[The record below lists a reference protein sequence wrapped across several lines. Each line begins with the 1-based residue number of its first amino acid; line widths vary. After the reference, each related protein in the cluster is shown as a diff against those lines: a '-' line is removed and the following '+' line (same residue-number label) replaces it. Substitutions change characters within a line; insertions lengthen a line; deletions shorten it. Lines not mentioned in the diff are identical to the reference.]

1 MVSPRPK
8 TENDG
13 DEVMAQE
20 IDVSLVHVTKK
31 FGDLV
36 AVNDVSFDVPKGSF
50 FSLLG
55 PSGSGKTTILRM
67 IAGFEVPT
75 SGDIYIGGQRVNDI
89 PPNKRPC
96 NMVFQ
101 NLALFPMMN
110 VLDNV
115 MYGLRRRGGM
125 SKKEMERL
133 ANDALARVGLAGLGK
148 RKIHQLS
155 GGQQQRVALARSLV
169 LDPTVLLLDE
179 PLASLDLKLRQAMK
193 LELKRLQE
201 RLGTTFIYI
210 THDQTVAIAMSDTIA
225 VINKGRIEQI
235 APPEELYRRPAT
247 HFVASFVG
255 ENNILTEGNVV
266 RQVDEH
272 VCEVDV
278 GGVLMVGRM
287 GEKMR
292 VGDTV
297 DVFVRPEMILLQ
309 PGKYTPGILGK
320 ISEIAFDG
328 SHSLIVVDLLESRRP
343 LSINVKLQ
351 HTEQAPEVHVG
362 DVVTLSW
369 NWKAANVFHH
379 VPPEEI

>member
-1 MVSPRPK
+1 
-8 TENDG
+8 
-13 DEVMAQE
+13 MAQE
-20 IDVSLVHVTKK
+20 IDVSLVNVTKR
-31 FGDLV
+31 FGDVV
-36 AVNDVSFDVPKGSF
+36 AVDNVSFEVPKGSF
-50 FSLLG
+50 FSILG

-75 SGDIYIGGQRVNDI
+75 SGDIYIGGKRMNDV

-101 NLALFPMMN
+101 RLALFPMMN

-125 SKKEMERL
+125 SKQEMERR
-133 ANDALARVGLAGLGK
+133 AKEALERVGLAGLGK

-169 LDPTVLLLDE
+169 LEPTVLLLDE
-179 PLASLDLKLRQAMK
+179 PLASLDLKLRQAMR
-193 LELKRLQE
+193 LELKHLQE

-255 ENNILTEGNVV
+255 ENNILQEGTVA
-266 RQVDEH
+266 RLVDDN
-272 VCEVDV
+272 VCEVDM

-287 GEKMR
+287 GEPVSPGEK
-292 VGDTV
+292 V
-297 DVFVRPEMILLQ
+297 DLFVRPEMILLQ
-309 PGKYTPGILGK
+309 IGKHTPGILGK
-320 ISEIAFDG
+320 VTEINFDG
-328 SHSLIVVDLLESRRP
+328 SHSLVVVQLLESKRP
-343 LSINVKLQ
+343 LTINVKIQ
-351 HTEQAPEVHVG
+351 HTEQAPDVHVG
-362 DVVTLSW
+362 DMVTLSW
-369 NWKAANVFHH
+369 TWGAANVFHH
-379 VPPEEI
+379 KPLQEV

>member
-1 MVSPRPK
+1 
-8 TENDG
+8 
-13 DEVMAQE
+13 MAQE
-20 IDVSLVHVTKK
+20 IDVSLVNVTKK

-36 AVNDVSFDVPKGSF
+36 AVDNVSFDVPKGSF

-75 SGDIYIGGQRVNDI
+75 SGDIYIGGRRVNDV

-101 NLALFPMMN
+101 RLALFPMMN

-125 SKKEMERL
+125 SKQEMERL
-133 ANDALARVGLAGLGK
+133 ANEALARVGLAGLGK
-148 RKIHQLS
+148 RRIHQLS

-193 LELKRLQE
+193 LELKHLQE

-255 ENNILTEGNVV
+255 ENNILTEGHMV
-266 RQVDEH
+266 RQINDE
-272 VCEVDV
+272 VCEVEV
-278 GGVLMVGRM
+278 GGLLMSGRI
-287 GEKMR
+287 GEAMR
-292 VGDTV
+292 PGDKV
-297 DVFVRPEMILLQ
+297 DIFIRPEMILLR
-309 PGKYTPGILGK
+309 PGKHPAGILGK
-320 ISEIAFDG
+320 VKEINFDG
-328 SHSLIVVDLLESRRP
+328 SHSLVVVDLLESQRP
-343 LSINVKLQ
+343 LSLNVKIQ
-351 HTEQAPEVHVG
+351 HTEEAPEVRVG
-362 DVVTLSW
+362 DIVTLSW
-369 NWKAANVFHH
+369 NWRAANVFHH
-379 VPPEEI
+379 VPSEEAKEV

>member
-1 MVSPRPK
+1 
-8 TENDG
+8 
-13 DEVMAQE
+13 MAQE
-20 IDVSLVHVTKK
+20 IDVSLVNVTKK

-36 AVNDVSFDVPKGSF
+36 AVDNVSFDVPKGSF

-75 SGDIYIGGQRVNDI
+75 SGDIYIGGRRVNDV

-101 NLALFPMMN
+101 RLALFPMMN

-125 SKKEMERL
+125 SKQEMERL
-133 ANDALARVGLAGLGK
+133 ANEALARVGLAGLGK
-148 RKIHQLS
+148 RRIHQLS

-193 LELKRLQE
+193 LELKHLQE

-255 ENNILTEGNVV
+255 ENNILTEGHMV
-266 RQVDEH
+266 RQINDE
-272 VCEVDV
+272 VCEVEV
-278 GGVLMVGRM
+278 GGLLMSGRI
-287 GEKMR
+287 GEAMR
-292 VGDTV
+292 PGDKV
-297 DVFVRPEMILLQ
+297 DIFIRPEMILLR
-309 PGKYTPGILGK
+309 PGKHPAGILGK
-320 ISEIAFDG
+320 VKEINFDG
-328 SHSLIVVDLLESRRP
+328 SHSLVVVDLLESQRP
-343 LSINVKLQ
+343 LSLNVKIQ
-351 HTEQAPEVHVG
+351 HTEEAPEVRVG
-362 DVVTLSW
+362 NIVTLSW
-369 NWKAANVFHH
+369 NWRAANVFHH
-379 VPPEEI
+379 VPSEEAKEV

>member
-1 MVSPRPK
+1 MLLLFG
-8 TENDG
+8 ENKGDG
-13 DEVMAQE
+13 LMAQE
-20 IDVSLVHVTKK
+20 IDVSLVNVTKK

-36 AVNDVSFDVPKGSF
+36 AVDHVSFDVPKGSF

-67 IAGFEVPT
+67 IAGFEIPT
-75 SGDIYIGGQRVNDI
+75 SGDIYIGGQRVNDV

-101 NLALFPMMN
+101 RLALFPMMN

-133 ANDALARVGLAGLGK
+133 ANEALARVGLAGLGK
-148 RKIHQLS
+148 RRIHQLS

-169 LDPTVLLLDE
+169 LEPTVLLLDE

-255 ENNILTEGNVV
+255 ENNILREGYFV
-266 RQVDEH
+266 RQVSDE
-272 VCEVDV
+272 VGEVDM
-278 GGVLMVGRM
+278 GGLLMQGRI
-287 GEKMR
+287 GEPMIA
-292 VGDTV
+292 GDKV
-297 DVFVRPEMILLQ
+297 DLFVRPEMILLQ
-309 PGKYTPGILGK
+309 PGKRSPGILGK
-320 ISEIAFDG
+320 VSEINFDG
-328 SHSLIVVDLLESRRP
+328 SHSLIVVDLLESQRP
-343 LSINVKLQ
+343 LSINVKVQ

-369 NWKAANVFHH
+369 NWVAANIFHH
-379 VPPEEI
+379 VPQQED